1 MPTALS
7 MSVVLGLAVGL
18 TASLALAEVLSIAPG
33 GYIVP
38 GYLALSLDQP
48 GRMIATIGI
57 ALVTFVVMRVVGRFV
72 ILYGMRRFVLY
83 LLVGFAIGI
92 VYAVAVSQRGHTPIE
107 AVGFLVPGLI
117 ASWTDRQGIAVT
129 LGSMMTVV
137 IIARLALL
145 LIAGI

>member
-1 MPTALS
+1 MTPADAN
-7 MSVVLGLAVGL
+7 VVMGLAVGL

-48 GRMIATIGI
+48 GRVIATIGV
-57 ALVTFVVMRVVGRFV
+57 ALVTFLVMRVVGRFV

-83 LLVGFAIGI
+83 LLFGFAIGI
-92 VYAVAVSQRGHTPIE
+92 AYATLVSENAQTPIQSI
-107 AVGFLVPGLI
+107 GFLVPGLM
-117 ASWTDRQGIAVT
+117 ASWMDRQGIPVT

-137 IIARLALL
+137 VIARLALL
-145 LIAGI
+145 LIARV

>member
-1 MPTALS
+1 MNPVSL
-7 MSVVLGLAVGL
+7 SVVLGLGVGL

-38 GYLALSLDQP
+38 GYLALTLDQP
-48 GRMIATIGI
+48 GRVLATIAI
-57 ALVTFVVMRVVGRFV
+57 ALATFLVMRVVGRFV

-83 LLVGFAIGI
+83 LREGFALGIG
-92 VYAVAVSQRGHTPIE
+92 YADAVCQHDQAPIA

-117 ASWTDRQGIAVT
+117 ASWIDRQGVAVT
-129 LGSMMTVV
+129 LGSMMAVV

-145 LIAGI
+145 LIAGL

>member
-1 MPTALS
+1 MTPVSL
-7 MSVVLGLAVGL
+7 SVVLGLGVGL

-38 GYLALSLDQP
+38 GYLALTLDQP
-48 GRMIATIGI
+48 GRVLATIAI
-57 ALVTFVVMRVVGRFV
+57 ALATFLVMRVVGRFV

-83 LLVGFAIGI
+83 LLVGFALGIG
-92 VYAVAVSQRGHTPIE
+92 YAVAVSQHAQTPIA

-117 ASWTDRQGIAVT
+117 ASWIDRQGVAVT
-129 LGSMMTVV
+129 LGSMMAVV

-145 LIAGI
+145 LIAGL